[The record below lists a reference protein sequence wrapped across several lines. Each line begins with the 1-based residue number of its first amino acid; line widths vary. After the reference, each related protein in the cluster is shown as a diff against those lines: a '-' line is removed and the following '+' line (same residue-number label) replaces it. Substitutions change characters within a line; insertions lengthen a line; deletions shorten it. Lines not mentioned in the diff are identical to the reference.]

1 MKTALMIEFKIP
13 KDEKR
18 LDKYWKIAADVQAKF
33 PKFVKDGKMA
43 EFTSWADNSGTMFT
57 FFHFDSSDQ
66 FAKFWGDMDL
76 QRQMSEISLII
87 DDAKVRLLRPS
98 IMVRE

>member
-1 MKTALMIEFKIP
+1 MIEFKIP

-18 LDKYWKIAADVQAKF
+18 LDKYWKISADLLAKF
-33 PKFVKDGKMA
+33 PKFVKDGKVA
-43 EFTSWADNSGTMFT
+43 EFTYWADNSGTMFT

-87 DDAKVRLLRPS
+87 DDAKVRLLRPG
-98 IMVRE
+98 IMLRE